1 MVKIN
6 VTYEAAKNLYT
17 CDYEHVEAT
26 AELLV
31 DYHVACSLEWSGFG
45 RCVADTDLSSLEL
58 LLGQLENLRRRTYLP
73 GSVKNVKIMEGESND

>member
-31 DYHVACSLEWSGFG
+31 DYSVAYNLVWSGFG
-45 RCVADTDLSSLEL
+45 QCKACADLSSLEL
-58 LLGQLENLRRRTYLP
+58 FLGQLENLRHRTYLP
-73 GSVKNVKIMEGESND
+73 GSIKSVKIEEGESND